1 MWAVLEFNYRLVMQS
16 CSHALPPC
24 NQQTCKYDGRR
35 AALRANSQ
43 YNIEVSTMQ
52 FVNIVSSSYIHSS
65 IDRKLQFICIC
76 LFAKLSFISAIKPQ
90 TNTKCLQIYS
100 CSLCTFKSSLRFKCL
115 QVHCI
120 ASAVSLNSKSAPRP
134 AHALQ

>member
-1 MWAVLEFNYRLVMQS
+1 MFGARPGLQMWAVLEFNYRLVMQS
-16 CSHALPPC
+16 CTAAMQPADM
-24 NQQTCKYDGRR
+24 TCKYEGRR
-35 AALRANSQ
+35 AVLRANSQ

-52 FVNIVSSSYIHSS
+52 FVNIVSSFFIHSS

-100 CSLCTFKSSLRFKCL
+100 CSLCTFKSSLSVCKS
-115 QVHCI
+115 I
-120 ASAVSLNSKSAPRP
+120 ASQVRSP
-134 AHALQ
+134 